1 MHRKVEFYI
10 HVVAIYMEIRSIF
23 NRLVVGNCDM
33 NRDLKAGEISDAL
46 SDDSESHNNSELYY
60 RRAKMSRAE

>member
-1 MHRKVEFYI
+1 MHRKVEFCI
-10 HVVAIYMEIRSIF
+10 HVVTICMEIRGIF
-23 NRLVVGNCDM
+23 NRLVVGNCNM

-46 SDDSESHNNSELYY
+46 PDNSESHNNSELYY